1 MSIYFFCLPSF
12 VRDARVNG
20 SPFSIAS
27 AILLYFPICLWYD
40 SVMKTNTVICSDNL
54 PVLQSMPDA
63 SVDLVYMD
71 PPFNT
76 GRSWAGGV
84 GGYFDKFKGAASIL
98 AGFEWI
104 ESAFD
109 DASISY
115 CYFMAHRLLEIH
127 RVLKPTGHLFLHCDW
142 RESAHLQ
149 VICNFIFSKVH
160 FKNEIIW
167 MYPKSYSAD
176 QYSSNPQYFPI
187 AHNSILWWEKSSI
200 APFNPLYLPFTK
212 KQLKEIFHHKDTSNR
227 RFRTDTGRGRTRL
240 YADEADGIPMTDVW
254 SLNVAYPSERVGYPT
269 QKPLALLNRIV
280 KCGSMVD
287 GLVLD
292 PFCGCG
298 TALLAARNSG
308 RRYIGI
314 DDNAEAVEWSRRRLN
329 SKES

>member
-1 MSIYFFCLPSF
+1 ME
-12 VRDARVNG
+12 
-20 SPFSIAS
+20 
-27 AILLYFPICLWYD
+27 
-40 SVMKTNTVICSDNL
+40 TNTVILSDNL

-63 SVDLVYMD
+63 SVDLVYTD

-84 GGYFDKFKGAASIL
+84 GGYLDKFKDAQEVL

-104 ESAFD
+104 EKAFD
-109 DASISY
+109 DNSIAY
-115 CYFMAHRLLEIH
+115 CYFMAHRILEIY

-149 VICNFIFSKVH
+149 IICNFIFGKSR

-167 MYPKSYSAD
+167 VYPKSFSAD
-176 QYSSNPQYFPI
+176 QYQSLPQYFSI

-200 APFNPLYLPFTK
+200 APFNPLYMPFTQ
-212 KQLKEIFHHKDTSNR
+212 KQIREFFHHKDTSGR
-227 RFRTDTGRGRTRL
+227 RFRTRAGKGRTR
-240 YADEADGIPMTDVW
+240 YYSDEAEGIPMTDVW

-280 KCGSMVD
+280 KCGSARG

-292 PFCGCG
+292 PFCGSG
-298 TALLAARNSG
+298 TALLSARNAG
-308 RRYIGI
+308 REYIGI
-314 DDNAEAVEWSRRRLN
+314 DSNEEAVAWSLRRLN
-329 SKES
+329 KEV